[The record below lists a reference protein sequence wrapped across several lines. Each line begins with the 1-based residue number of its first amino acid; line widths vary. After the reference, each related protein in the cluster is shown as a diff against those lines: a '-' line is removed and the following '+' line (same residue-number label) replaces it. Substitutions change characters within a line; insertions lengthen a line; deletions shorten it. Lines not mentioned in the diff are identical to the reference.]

1 MIFTALAS
9 RLIQSISCNVHTK
22 NRALKRLCEES
33 VLACDKC
40 NYRCTITKTLTKHK
54 ETKHKIS
61 NIFRCEYR
69 NKDHE
74 SRNCIKDCM
83 KLQNEAFEE
92 QKKRDI
98 ESFESIEKLLK
109 ECERDML
116 DDDDNA
122 EIDSNSENK
131 ESF

>member
-1 MIFTALAS
+1 
-9 RLIQSISCNVHTK
+9 
-22 NRALKRLCEES
+22 
-33 VLACDKC
+33 
-40 NYRCTITKTLTKHK
+40 
-54 ETKHKIS
+54 
-61 NIFRCEYR
+61 
-69 NKDHE
+69 
-74 SRNCIKDCM
+74 M

-116 DDDDNA
+116 HDDDNA